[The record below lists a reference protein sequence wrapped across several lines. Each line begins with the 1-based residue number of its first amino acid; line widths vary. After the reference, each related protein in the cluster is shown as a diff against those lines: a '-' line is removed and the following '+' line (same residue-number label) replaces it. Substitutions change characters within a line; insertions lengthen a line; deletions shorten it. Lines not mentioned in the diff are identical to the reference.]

1 MRSDN
6 HFNLAITEG
15 TATLVGVA
23 VFIDIDAAI
32 HIATLEQNA
41 DKLFVFL

>member
-1 MRSDN
+1 MRPDN

-15 TATLVGVA
+15 TPALVGVS

-32 HIATLEQNA
+32 HLATLE
-41 DKLFVFL
+41 